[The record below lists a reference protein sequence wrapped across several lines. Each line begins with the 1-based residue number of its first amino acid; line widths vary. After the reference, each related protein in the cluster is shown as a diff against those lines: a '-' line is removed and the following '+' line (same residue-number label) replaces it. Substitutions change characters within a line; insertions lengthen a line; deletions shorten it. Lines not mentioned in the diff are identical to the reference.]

1 MFAANNGS
9 WFQQGLNYLKNHPVF
24 ISVNEILAAQI
35 TVQWLTKTVC
45 ANLLPDFQLVGTFL
59 EQQRRSSSATN

>member
-24 ISVNEILAAQI
+24 ISVNRN
-35 TVQWLTKTVC
+35 TCGTNYRPVVDKDGVR
-45 ANLLPDFQLVGTFL
+45 QLVAGLSVGWDVFRTAKAI
-59 EQQRRSSSATN
+59 EQCH